1 MFEAMLL
8 AGLRR
13 CEVVGLRLCDVDGPR
28 RQVFIVEGKGG
39 HQRKIPIS
47 RRWFTALGNYL
58 TLERPTTES
67 DVRGVEGTQPRAA
80 ALGRRA
86 QAGVRVGPRTRRARG
101 GDVSSVASHVVSPG
115 SAKPGWNSRRCR
127 PSRGTGRWTRPGSTS
142 ISLTAGSLTSTTGRF
157 SNACDADLF
166 GALPSEGIGRCHR
179 LELASARAH
188 ADDSDPGRPAARE
201 VDWPEIA
208 ATAPTLAAT
217 MLRYV
222 DQLAVS
228 LRPSSVCSAEG
239 ILRRFAGWL
248 VASHPDVRAL
258 VDVER
263 RHIEGYKAY
272 LATRPGQ
279 RRGSRMS
286 PLSIRIALGTLRTF
300 FERVSEWD
308 YPDAPTRVLVFNGDP
323 DTVPATTPASSTIP
337 PDLPDRI
344 GPVIRSQEYESSD
357 PNAELPAS
365 IAEGTLRLIDD
376 CLILDTDPLL
386 FALVLPY
393 GTSWDETTDTVDM
406 GIAIAVGDRI
416 ESGSPIAIENV
427 ATLIDNGHLSPDGAA
442 ELQRCIDVSGTP
454 SAMELRGR
462 H

>member
-1 MFEAMLL
+1 MEMHRPLVGLLTSVAL
-8 AGLRR
+8 AGILGACGSSERNA
-13 CEVVGLRLCDVDGPR
+13 
-28 RQVFIVEGKGG
+28 VE
-39 HQRKIPIS
+39 P
-47 RRWFTALGNYL
+47 
-58 TLERPTTES
+58 
-67 DVRGVEGTQPRAA
+67 
-80 ALGRRA
+80 
-86 QAGVRVGPRTRRARG
+86 AGVT
-101 GDVSSVASHVVSPG
+101 VS
-115 SAKPGWNSRRCR
+115 
-127 PSRGTGRWTRPGSTS
+127 T
-142 ISLTAGSLTSTTGRF
+142 
-157 SNACDADLF
+157 
-166 GALPSEGIGRCHR
+166 
-179 LELASARAH
+179 ASAEATPT
-188 ADDSDPGRPAARE
+188 SDP
-201 VDWPEIA
+201 
-208 ATAPTLAAT
+208 
-217 MLRYV
+217 
-222 DQLAVS
+222 
-228 LRPSSVCSAEG
+228 
-239 ILRRFAGWL
+239 
-248 VASHPDVRAL
+248 
-258 VDVER
+258 
-263 RHIEGYKAY
+263 
-272 LATRPGQ
+272 
-279 RRGSRMS
+279 
-286 PLSIRIALGTLRTF
+286 
-300 FERVSEWD
+300 
-308 YPDAPTRVLVFNGDP
+308 P